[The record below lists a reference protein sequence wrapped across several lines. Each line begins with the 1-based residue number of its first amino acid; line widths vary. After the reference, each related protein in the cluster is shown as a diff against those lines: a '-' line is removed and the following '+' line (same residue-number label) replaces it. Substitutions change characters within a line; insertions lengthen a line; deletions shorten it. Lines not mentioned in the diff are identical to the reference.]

1 MVSEGGKRK
10 IAIFGLGFFGRK
22 LLEKLSKNW
31 EIISVD
37 ISENTVREIEERF
50 KENKNISFV
59 VGDAS
64 SILTWKKLDL
74 QNVKYIVSTIRDTDV
89 SLEICRIA
97 REVFNLD
104 SSIMVMLFEENR
116 EEEFEKFQT
125 SIIKPAEIITNAI
138 VSKIEKNY
146 TIATNIG
153 LGKGEII
160 EVHILAR
167 SHLIDRKLKY
177 LRPSKWRIAAI
188 YRDGELIIPTGEERI
203 KVGDK
208 VVLIGD
214 PVVLENLVSI
224 LLKGIPQF
232 PLQFGADFATV
243 YHPKYRK
250 TFEEAA
256 YFKRNTKA
264 HKLQIYPYKGYD
276 VRKDFDYI
284 KETVDSFEI
293 KNKVNDY
300 TELLKVEENIGVTVI
315 PFVKN
320 PIFSWFKLKKIFENG
335 ERPFLISRGRF
346 PYKELIISL
355 NCPDPAFTLEIGIEI
370 SRLMKIP
377 FEVVYGIMPA
387 ELRGIEEEEELKE
400 RNNIVSDFE
409 HIYKTGIKYTVL
421 EGNPVKETLKYIK
434 DKPDHLLIV
443 SYDKKEDISILNPNV
458 PFYITK
464 ESSSS
469 VLCIPL
475 EETYE

>member
-10 IAIFGLGFFGRK
+10 IAVFGLGFFGSK

-31 EIISVD
+31 EVICVD
-37 ISENTVREIEERF
+37 ISEDIIKEIEE
-50 KENKNISFV
+50 KYTENKNISFIT
-59 VGDAS
+59 GDAS

-74 QNVKYIVSTIRDTDV
+74 QNIKYIVSTIRDTDV

-104 SSIMVMLFEENR
+104 SSIMVMLFDESR
-116 EEEFEKFQT
+116 EEEFEKFEV

-153 LGKGEII
+153 IGRGEII

-167 SHLIDRKLKY
+167 SHLVDRKLKY

-203 KVGDK
+203 KVGDR

-214 PVVLENLVSI
+214 PVVLENLVNI

-243 YHPKYRK
+243 YHPKFKK
-250 TFEEAA
+250 TFEESA
-256 YFKRNTKA
+256 YFKKNTKA

-276 VRKDFDYI
+276 IRKDFDYI
-284 KETVDSFEI
+284 KKTVDSFEI
-293 KNKVNDY
+293 KSRINDY
-300 TELLKVEENIGVTVI
+300 TELLNLKENIGVAVI

-320 PIFSWFKLKKIFENG
+320 PFFSWFKLKKIFENADI
-335 ERPFLISRGRF
+335 PFLISRGRF
-346 PYKELIISL
+346 PYKGLVISL
-355 NCPDPAFTLEIGIEI
+355 NNPDPAFTLEIGIEI

-377 FEVVYGIMPA
+377 FEAVYGVMPA

-400 RNNIVSDFE
+400 RNNIISDFE
-409 HIYKTGIKYTVL
+409 HIYKTGIRYSVL

-434 DKPDHLLIV
+434 DKPEHLLII
-443 SYDKKEDISILNPNV
+443 SYDKKDSISVLNPSV

-464 ESSSS
+464 ESRSS

-475 EETYE
+475 EEAYE